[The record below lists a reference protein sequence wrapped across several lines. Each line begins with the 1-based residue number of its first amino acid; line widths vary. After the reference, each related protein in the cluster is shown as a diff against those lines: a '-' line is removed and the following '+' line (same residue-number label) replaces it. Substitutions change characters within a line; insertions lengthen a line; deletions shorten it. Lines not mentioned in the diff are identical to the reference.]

1 MRVNVVGRVQRASHD
16 GTVPHGEYSVAVGP
30 ITDGNRRPDTGMVLT
45 AGRRR
50 FEVQA
55 YDWHRAIKSG
65 AIEEIKDGGEMS
77 NLPAVKA
84 EMAVVPVSPQEQMN
98 QAADMAK
105 LLKTVVAQAGL
116 ARKLGGRKEHLEFEA
131 WQTIARWHHCTP
143 STEWTRP
150 IKDGEKIIGWEARVN
165 VLDEQGRVIGSSEGM
180 CMADEPNW
188 RGKPSYALRSMA
200 QTRTAGKA
208 LRSLFAHIAVLAGY
222 SPTPAEEMDG
232 VDVREEAPPRSAPQ
246 AEKPKAAANG
256 DHATEAQRKA
266 LFAKGMARWDNRD
279 RVKEFAD
286 YLLEAAG
293 AEHFTRKYMSE
304 CLDDFDTRAADFE
317 QA

>member
-1 MRVNVVGRVQRASHD
+1 MKVEVKKEITATPAHYDIPAAEYTVTAAEWEERRQLHKGYALKARLPGYGWITRNITKEYFD
-16 GTVPHGEYSVAVGP
+16 GYVAGGSIV
-30 ITDGNRRPDTGMVLT
+30 
-45 AGRRR
+45 
-50 FEVQA
+50 
-55 YDWHRAIKSG
+55 K
-65 AIEEIKDGGEMS
+65 IEEGEVS
-77 NLPAVKA
+77 NLPAVKT

-150 IKDGEKIIGWEARVN
+150 IKDGDRIIGWEARVN
-165 VLDEQGRVIGSSEGM
+165 VLDAEGRVIGSSEGM

-232 VDVREEAPPRSAPQ
+232 VDVREEAPPKPSKPQ
-246 AEKPKAAANG
+246 RTGE
-256 DHATEAQRKA
+256 ATPAMKKNLLDMATKCFGTKEKA
-266 LFAKGMARWDNRD
+266 LDFIRWAQGEEEYYTVD
-279 RVKEFAD
+279 AITG
-286 YLLEAAG
+286 LIG
-293 AEHFTRKYMSE
+293 
-304 CLDDFDTRAADFE
+304 DFDQQAALFEDSQRAA
-317 QA
+317 